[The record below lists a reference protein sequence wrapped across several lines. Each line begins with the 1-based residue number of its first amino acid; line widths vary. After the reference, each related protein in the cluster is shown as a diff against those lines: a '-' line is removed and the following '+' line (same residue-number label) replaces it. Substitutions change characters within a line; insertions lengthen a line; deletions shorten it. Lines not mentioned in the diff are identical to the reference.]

1 MLRVTDTFVKT
12 VKGNQN
18 RVKRTG
24 GFSRKE
30 LGSRATKYSDS
41 KIKKRRKNVELHRAS
56 RSENAFNSGI
66 ECKNDEMQRVSRSE
80 NAFDS
85 RILKIELVWPYENG
99 MPKNLEKEC
108 QKPLGPGW

>member
-1 MLRVTDTFVKT
+1 MLRVSDTFAKT

-30 LGSRATKYSDS
+30 LGRGGTKYSDN
-41 KIKKRRKNVELHRAS
+41 KIMKRLKKVK
-56 RSENAFNSGI
+56 
-66 ECKNDEMQRVSRSE
+66 KQRESRSE

-85 RILKIELVWPYENG
+85 SILRIELVWPYENG
-99 MPKNLEKEC
+99 MPKNLEEEC
-108 QKPLGPGW
+108 KKPLGPGW

>member
-1 MLRVTDTFVKT
+1 MLRVSDTFVKT

-56 RSENAFNSGI
+56 RS
-66 ECKNDEMQRVSRSE
+66 KNV
-80 NAFDS
+80 FDS
-85 RILKIELVWPYENG
+85 RILRVELVWPYENG
-99 MPKNLEKEC
+99 MPKNLEIEC

>member
-1 MLRVTDTFVKT
+1 MLRVSDTFAKT

-30 LGSRATKYSDS
+30 RKELGSRVTKYADNKS
-41 KIKKRRKNVELHRAS
+41 KKRRKNV
-56 RSENAFNSGI
+56 
-66 ECKNDEMQRVSRSE
+66 EMQRVSRSE
-80 NAFDS
+80 NVFDS
-85 RILKIELVWPYENG
+85 RILRVELVWPYENG
-99 MPKNLEKEC
+99 MPKNLEEAC